1 MLNSSRS
8 NLNILSKWNPASG
21 WKTLFSYWL
30 EERFPNGRQIT
41 LSLNKIFIVPTLT
54 GTAMLATIALLY
66 LLAIN
71 FQSSLI
77 YALSFWLI
85 ALFII
90 AIFFTYKN
98 LAGITIKAVRAD
110 SCFAGEKAVFELEIS
125 CPENLQKSSFFL
137 GWRDQDIIETHLVE
151 HHCQRIKLSHET
163 LKRGYFKPERVSVFS
178 RYPLNLLIS
187 WSYAP
192 LDMHAIVYPE
202 PKLMDQSESGLSVD
216 DEAAKGN
223 EIANGS
229 ADFAGI
235 RDYQTG
241 DSPKQIHWGSYAKTG
256 RLYTKSFID
265 YASKDIWL
273 EWDTLNIQGIEAK
286 LSHLS
291 AQILSCF
298 QEDQIYGLKIP
309 SKTIQP
315 SKGEA
320 HKTICLTALAL
331 YGLDS

>member
-1 MLNSSRS
+1 
-8 NLNILSKWNPASG
+8 
-21 WKTLFSYWL
+21 
-30 EERFPNGRQIT
+30 
-41 LSLNKIFIVPTLT
+41 
-54 GTAMLATIALLY
+54 MLATIALLY

-98 LAGITIKAVRAD
+98 LAGLTIKAIQAD
-110 SCFAGEKAVFELEIS
+110 SCFAGEKAVFELEVS
-125 CPENLQKSSFFL
+125 CPENLQKSSIFL
-137 GWRDQDIIETHLVE
+137 GWKDQDVVETHLIE
-151 HHCQRIKLSHET
+151 HYHQRIKLSHET
-163 LKRGYFKPERVSVFS
+163 NKRGYFKPDRVSIFS

-202 PKLMDQSESGLSVD
+202 PILMDQSEGSLFVD
-216 DEAAKGN
+216 DDADQGN

-229 ADFAGI
+229 ADFSGI
-235 RDYQTG
+235 RDYQAG

-256 RLYTKSFID
+256 QLYTKSFID
-265 YASKDIWL
+265 YASNDLWL
-273 EWDTLNIQGIEAK
+273 EWDSLAIQGIETK

-291 AQILSCF
+291 AQILACF
-298 QEDQIYGLKIP
+298 QEDRIYGLKIP
-309 SKTIQP
+309 GKTIQP
-315 SKGEA
+315 AKGDA
-320 HKTICLTALAL
+320 QKTICLTALAL